1 MSDLQKWVN
10 EMAVESKKGGLSFS
24 EFCDILETKFDLDSI
39 RVLNRLHY
47 GGEGNV

>member
-10 EMAVESKKGGLSFS
+10 EMAAESKKIGLSFS
-24 EFCDILETKFDLDSI
+24 EFCDVFETKFDFNTT
-39 RVLNRLHY
+39 RVLNILHY